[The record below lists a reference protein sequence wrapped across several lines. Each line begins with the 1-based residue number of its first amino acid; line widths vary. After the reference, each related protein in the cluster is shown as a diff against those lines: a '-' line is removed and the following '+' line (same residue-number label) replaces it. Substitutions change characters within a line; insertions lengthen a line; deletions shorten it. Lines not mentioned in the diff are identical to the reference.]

1 MTVDFTGVDDSR
13 TTTAKRINEDIAAAR
28 QRTEATSRTVEK
40 LKNVLRVINVVKC
53 VGEAVGDVS
62 GFILHLRVF

>member
-13 TTTAKRINEDIAAAR
+13 TTTDKRINEDIAAAR

-40 LKNVLRVINVVKC
+40 LKNVRKVINIVKC
-53 VGEAVGDVS
+53 VGEAVGE
-62 GFILHLRVF
+62 